1 MTIPFSPRLRTL
13 SGAFVTTA
21 LLGSLLVSAGCSKSP
36 AQIETKDYGLGE
48 HYLSEGKVNEAII
61 EFQNVLKVNP
71 KSVKGRLGLATS
83 YMKKGWTAEAVLEFQ
98 EVAKEA
104 PLSLDAH
111 LALARY
117 GVNSGQWKA
126 VDPEIAAV
134 LKIDPHNVEGL
145 TLDGERNLALG
156 HEKEAEASFK
166 KALLLSPGTVF
177 ALVGMGDLYR
187 HENLP
192 DKASSFY
199 RQALGK
205 DPENGRAL
213 TGLGFLAKEQGKT
226 DEAKEDFRKA
236 MEADKADLRSRIIYG
251 NFLAAQGHARQAI
264 ALLKAV
270 PAKAADLRI
279 PVKIAE
285 YEVLLGENAKAIA
298 LMHPLELQKIPLPDI
313 YLVLSKAYQG
323 SRRMQEA
330 LDEATKLATMD
341 GVPPV
346 MKIAAARVEI
356 AGRNPGKA
364 KEILD
369 SIKDVSHLPSV
380 YWLTLGEAETA
391 QTSPARGAKIFEQ
404 GLDRFPG
411 DPRLLLAL
419 ADTRIFLKKYGEAK
433 KTLDQLLGIDPQ
445 NPVYNGRMAVLIART
460 KGVPAEIA
468 YQREIAR
475 KYPGSE
481 ALESFYLL
489 FLSTNKKL
497 PEAIGEAE
505 DYLKSHPSMRNIR
518 LLLADFDLQSGR
530 QEKAINLFKQVLS
543 EDPKNVQALTDLAFQ
558 ELQRKK
564 YAEAES
570 YYRRALR
577 GAPDSPNLETG
588 LGEALLAENQKD
600 AAMTAFR
607 KALEADPNQPLA
619 LLELGRS
626 EVLSGDA
633 RGALAHLSPLVKAP
647 FSKVRQAQVQW
658 LWGLA
663 NQDAGN
669 GRVALDALLKAVRLE
684 PGVAAYHETLG
695 EYWSGRS
702 KWDKALPEFEKSRT
716 LDPKNGLLSLEIDW
730 GKIQTSKGA
739 PEPARLEKVVREASG
754 FGKTH
759 PNDLTSG
766 LIEAQADLLLK
777 KPGQA
782 LAVYDRL
789 LPAHPSDG
797 ALILGKATI
806 LLTKGQVNKARKLAG
821 KLLAD
826 QPDNLGANL
835 LIAQIDERS
844 NDIHGMVDHLEKVH
858 RLVPSAVRPAL
869 SLARA
874 DLSLGRYEEAKSVA
888 FSLFEA
894 HPDLYQALYLQASA
908 EMGLGEY
915 QNAMKDFET
924 LSRHDRNPGPMLNLA
939 SVAAGKMGDAEASR
953 KYLES
958 AFRSSPGDPGVL
970 NNMAYS
976 LADRNRDLPKALGYA
991 KKALKLFPQPFV
1003 QDTVG
1008 YVLFR
1013 MGRYDRAE
1021 SHFAEAFKAKF
1032 RDPEF
1037 LYHMGLNE
1045 WKLGKKEKAESL
1057 LRKAVTSG
1065 KLSPGEQQEA
1075 HRALGQLSG
1084 A

>member
-1 MTIPFSPRLRTL
+1 MTIPFSPRIRTL

-21 LLGSLLVSAGCSKSP
+21 LCAGLLLFAGCSKSP
-36 AQIETKDYGLGE
+36 AQIEKKDLGLGE

-71 KSVKGRLGLATS
+71 KSVKGRVGLATA
-83 YMKKGWTAEAVLEFQ
+83 YLTKGWTSEAVLEFQ
-98 EVAKEA
+98 EVAKED

-117 GVNSGQWKA
+117 GVNSGQWTA
-126 VDPEIAAV
+126 VEPEIGAV
-134 LKIDPHNVEGL
+134 LKIDPNNVEGL
-145 TLDGERNLALG
+145 TFEGERNLALG
-156 HEKEAEASFK
+156 HEKEAEDSFK
-166 KALLLSPGTVF
+166 KALALSPGAVP

-187 HENLP
+187 HENQP

-199 RQALGK
+199 QQALGK
-205 DPENGRAL
+205 DPKNGRAL
-213 TGLGFLAKEQGKT
+213 TGLGFLAKSRGKT

-236 MEADKADLRSRIIYG
+236 MEADKADLRSRIIYA
-251 NFLAAQGHARQAI
+251 NFLAGQGHVHQAI
-264 ALLKAV
+264 ILLKAV
-270 PAKAADLRI
+270 PQKAADLRI

-285 YEVLLGENAKAIA
+285 YEVLLGENAQAIA
-298 LMHPLELQKIPLPDI
+298 LMHPLDLQKIPLPDI
-313 YLVLSKAYQG
+313 YLVLAKAYQG
-323 SRRMQEA
+323 SRRMPEA
-330 LDEATKLATMD
+330 LDEAMKLSTME

-369 SIKDVSHLPSV
+369 SIKDVAHLPSV
-380 YWLTLGEAETA
+380 YWLSLGEAETA

-433 KTLDQLLGIDPQ
+433 KALDQLLGIDPQ
-445 NPVYNGRMAVLIART
+445 NPVYNGRMGVLIART
-460 KGVPAEIA
+460 RGIPAEIA
-468 YQREIAR
+468 YQREVAR
-475 KYPGSE
+475 KYPKSE
-481 ALESFYLL
+481 ALEALYLL
-489 FLSTNKKL
+489 SLSTNKKL
-497 PEAIGEAE
+497 PEAIGEGE
-505 DYLKSHPSMRNIR
+505 EYLKSHPSRQNVR

-543 EDPKNVQALTDLAFQ
+543 EDPKNVQALTDLAYQ

-577 GAPDSPNLETG
+577 EAPGSPNLETG

-600 AAMTAFR
+600 AAMGAFR
-607 KALEADPNQPLA
+607 KALDADPNQTLA
-619 LLELGRS
+619 LFELGRS
-626 EVLSGDA
+626 EVFSGDS
-633 RGALAHLSPLVKAP
+633 RRALAHLSPLVKAP
-647 FSKVRQAQVQW
+647 LSKGRQAQVQW

-669 GRVALDALLKAVRLE
+669 GQVALDALQKAVRLE
-684 PGVAAYHETLG
+684 PGVAAYRETLG
-695 EYWSGRS
+695 AYWSSRS
-702 KWDKALPEFEKSRT
+702 QWDKALPEFEKSRA
-716 LDPKNGLLSLEIDW
+716 LDPRNELLSLEIDW
-730 GKIQTSKGA
+730 AKIKSSKGA
-739 PEPARLEKVVREASG
+739 PDSARLEKVVREASG

-759 PNDLTSG
+759 PNDLSSG

-777 KPGQA
+777 KIDQA
-782 LAVYDRL
+782 LAVFNRL
-789 LPAHPSDG
+789 LPSHPSSG
-797 ALILGKATI
+797 TLILGKADI
-806 LLTKGQVNKARKLAG
+806 LLAKGQVDKARKLAG
-821 KLLAD
+821 RLLAD
-826 QPDNLGANL
+826 QPNNLGANL
-835 LIAQIDERS
+835 LMAQIDERS
-844 NDIHGMVDHLEKVH
+844 SDIHGMVDHLEKVH
-858 RLVPSAVRPAL
+858 RINPSAVRPAL
-869 SLARA
+869 SLAQA

-894 HPDLYQALYLQASA
+894 HPGMYQALYLEASA

-915 QNAMKDFET
+915 RNAMKNFET
-924 LSRHDRNPGPMLNLA
+924 LSHHDRNPGPMLNLA
-939 SVAAGKMGDAEASR
+939 SVAAGKMGDTQASR
-953 KYLES
+953 KYLEM
-958 AFRSSPGDPGVL
+958 AFRSAPGDPGVL

-976 LADRNRDLPKALGYA
+976 LADRNRDLPQALGYA
-991 KKALKLFPQPFV
+991 KKALKLVPQPFV

-1008 YVLFR
+1008 YILFR

-1021 SHFAEAFKAKF
+1021 SHFAEAYKEKF

-1037 LYHMGLNE
+1037 LFHMGLNE

-1065 KLSPGEQQEA
+1065 KLSPVEQEKA